1 MLPVAQFVARQVRGS
16 PQSPRLRAPPPRS
29 RSMSLRGA
37 AVVIATLGGLLALL
51 IVVG

>member
-1 MLPVAQFVARQVRGS
+1 MLPVAHFVARQVRGS
-16 PQSPRLRAPPPRS
+16 PPLRPLPPPPRP

-37 AVVIATLGGLLALL
+37 GFVIATLGGLLAVL